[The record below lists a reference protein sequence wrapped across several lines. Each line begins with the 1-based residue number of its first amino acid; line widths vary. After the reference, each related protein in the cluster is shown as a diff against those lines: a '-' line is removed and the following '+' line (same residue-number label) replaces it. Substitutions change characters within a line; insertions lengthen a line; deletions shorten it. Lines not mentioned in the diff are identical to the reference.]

1 MEVSNT
7 WFPLS
12 FFMHLF
18 LNNDKKNE
26 KGEQLLVYSVFF
38 CVRFFQNSVPS
49 HLKINRWLLSFTSK
63 AWGRKAL
70 FPASAEGCWDRS
82 SGLHKTES

>member
-38 CVRFFQNSVPS
+38 CVRFFQNFSP
-49 HLKINRWLLSFTSK
+49 LTSK
-63 AWGRKAL
+63 
-70 FPASAEGCWDRS
+70 
-82 SGLHKTES
+82 